1 MALTDSMFLFEIKVE
16 ELKSFINCREFI
28 IKSQFADVFNINLK
42 DPNESGTYLRTRPH
56 KVKRKTRSRTAKPSD
71 KSPKSPS
78 PEAQTGVSVLVENN
92 ADNLIS
98 NMNQYPME
106 LSLWSKLVPDYKIG
120 STNISWSAPFIDY
133 LKRLNKK
140 QEPVCVQGDYN
151 VFHEM
156 NSKRMAVVKM
166 VVKLSYIKYKPT
178 VISNITNKPDPL
190 TEGIIAVNSS
200 KKRRGSPFN
209 QNTKINIKKKK
220 EVKSKED
227 SSSKERC
234 SKFETNEDKR
244 DNKIESQQNKSGV
257 ASVVRSYTKLR
268 NIKHVDVIK
277 TKSCSSIDKKMYD
290 YIFGGSPSGP
300 FGNQIYCVSYFTVAK
315 DFVDSPKSEET
326 EKPTSE
332 KTASEKSKSPSE
344 KTKSPS
350 DRSQAMS
357 EKSKS
362 DGEQEEEN
370 YKFRVCK
377 GDCPRKVAG
386 NVSGTRS
393 YCSLDLPLKATELIT
408 VKKCGH
414 IDCENKI
421 MRKLPTPPD
430 NRTLLELSTRGRD
443 CCDVRE
449 KVEEV
454 IGGMTAKM
462 KFGSE
467 PCYCECECQFGFIKK
482 TTFCDICGGYEV
494 FGDEYAKTPGFDL
507 PFPCPIY
514 HKLADKNRL
523 MKLSTSGSDTKRDK
537 KEIGEPKKK
546 EVPEPKKE
554 KKEAVELKGDKK
566 GASESKKDKKDPADS
581 KKEKKGPE
589 KVIESEKEVTKKGKH
604 KKKDDKFKFNY
615 GYSGIPPHIG
625 HSHCALP
632 CTGTLTVVPKT
643 MGWLWN
649 AENVPGIKFRPQW
662 KPGATNKHIVR
673 LLKIAKNPG
682 EVIAKRF
689 RKKDLGKVK
698 RPLKRPLLIVHKKE
712 GEYTVTMETM
722 KTYTKPRTFNQYP
735 YEDKPLV
742 TYTIGRTAE
751 ENLERKKKKE
761 RAQRRLERLQRDFVQ
776 SAFKDMCHEICLK
789 TYQQALGI
797 LPNAE
802 KPDCPCYKPEEDH
815 EDSQSCSCSED
826 KQLTESDTDSDEWIV
841 EFTPPTATFDPT
853 FKCKKVLTADSSSQ
867 YTYLDYRVKLLDRYG
882 NPVPRYFKGPDG
894 KQECSDLGGFWG
906 PDGKWLEINTD
917 GHIGPD
923 EKWAPNIF
931 IGPDGEHVDAETG
944 KFQSSD
950 GKWLVVGVDGYVE
963 QGKWKFYP
971 KTKPPQEPKKKGS
984 GKKPDKKEDKQQGLK
999 NVEATWSCFGS
1010 ASPKQLSKMG
1020 IVGHGQD
1027 KKLLLSTLQTM
1038 MARGEDVKIPEP
1050 KTIPR
1055 SGKTKGKYGSTR
1067 ARTFVERK
1075 KCKHATPSDKGIIA
1089 VDGRGNKIYF
1099 RLKDYRNRRPK
1110 DRVNTL
1116 TEQGI
1121 SVSSFHMPCF
1131 HSFISSEIM
1140 KKEQYDRLVAL
1151 AKAAGKGKNKGSNEV
1166 ERKGGG
1172 AQRCTTASTQAD
1184 FVYVV

>member
-16 ELKSFINCREFI
+16 KLTSLINCREFCI
-28 IKSQFADVFNINLK
+28 RSQFADVFNINLK
-42 DPNESGTYLRTRPH
+42 DPNESGTYIKSKSY
-56 KVKRKTRSRTAKPSD
+56 KVKRKPRLRTAKSSD
-71 KSPKSPS
+71 RSPAA
-78 PEAQTGVSVLVENN
+78 EAQPGESIYVVYDVDS
-92 ADNLIS
+92 LIS
-98 NMNQYPME
+98 YMKQYPME

-120 STNISWSAPFIDY
+120 STHISWCPPFFEY
-133 LKRLNKK
+133 LKRLHKK
-140 QEPVCVQGDYN
+140 QEPVCIKGDYN
-151 VFHEM
+151 VFHEIT
-156 NSKRMAVVKM
+156 SRCMAVVKLI
-166 VVKLSYIKYKPT
+166 VKFSYIKDKNS
-178 VISNITNKPDPL
+178 VISTIKNKPDEL
-190 TEGIIAVNSS
+190 TEE
-200 KKRRGSPFN
+200 KRRGSPCN
-209 QNTKINIKKKK
+209 RNKKRNVKK
-220 EVKSKED
+220 RKEGMYKED
-227 SSSKERC
+227 YSSKEQV
-234 SKFETNEDKR
+234 SELETHEDKE
-244 DNKIESQQNKSGV
+244 DTKTECKQLNNDV
-257 ASVVRSYTKLR
+257 VNVVRSFTKLLTD
-268 NIKHVDVIK
+268 KLVDVIQ
-277 TKSCSSIDKKMYD
+277 TKSCSSITKKMYD
-290 YIFGGSPSGP
+290 YIFGGRPAGP
-300 FGNQIYCVSYFTVAK
+300 FGNQVYCVSYFTVKK
-315 DFVDSPKSEET
+315 DFADSPKSEAI
-326 EKPTSE
+326 E
-332 KTASEKSKSPSE
+332 KTASEKSTADISKSPSNIPASPSNIPE
-344 KTKSPS
+344 STPDKSKSPTDKS
-350 DRSQAMS
+350 KSPS

-362 DGEQEEEN
+362 DGEQEEEH
-370 YKFRVCK
+370 YKFRICK
-377 GDCPRKVAG
+377 SVCPRKIAG

-393 YCSLDLPLKATELIT
+393 LCSLDLPTKATELIT

-414 IDCENKI
+414 IDCEQRT

-430 NRTLLELSTRGRD
+430 DRILLDLSSRRRD
-443 CCDVRE
+443 CCDTTE

-494 FGDEYAKTPGFDL
+494 FGDEYAKTPGFEL
-507 PFPCPIY
+507 PFPCPIF

-523 MKLSTSGSDTKRDK
+523 MKISTSGSDTKRDK
-537 KEIGEPKKK
+537 KEVSEPKKK
-546 EVPEPKKE
+546 EVPEPKKD
-554 KKEAVELKGDKK
+554 KKEAVDQKRDKK
-566 GASESKKDKKDPADS
+566 EASESKKDKKEPADS
-581 KKEKKGPE
+581 KKEKKGTE
-589 KVIESEKEVTKKGKH
+589 KVIESEKETTKKGKQ

-615 GYSGIPPHIG
+615 GYSGIR
-625 HSHCALP
+625 
-632 CTGTLTVVPKT
+632 TLTAVPKT

-649 AENVPGIKFRPQW
+649 AENIPGIKFRPQW
-662 KPGATNKHIVR
+662 RPGATNKHIVR

-682 EVIAKRF
+682 EVMAKRF
-689 RKKDLGKVK
+689 RRKDSGKPK

-722 KTYTKPRTFNQYP
+722 KTYAKPRTFNQYP

-742 TYTIGRTAE
+742 TYTVGRTAE

-802 KPDCPCYKPEEDH
+802 EPECPCYKGEPDEEDTL
-815 EDSQSCSCSED
+815 SCSCSED
-826 KQLTESDTDSDEWIV
+826 KKLPESDTDSDEWIV
-841 EFTPPTATFDPT
+841 EFTPPTATFDPSY
-853 FKCKKVLTADSSSQ
+853 KCKKVVTADVSTQ

-906 PDGKWLEINTD
+906 PNGKWLEINTD

-931 IGPDGEHVDAETG
+931 IGPDGENVDAETG
-944 KFQSSD
+944 KFQTTD

-971 KTKPPQEPKKKGS
+971 KAKPPQEPKKKGN
-984 GKKPDKKEDKQQGLK
+984 GKKPADKKDDKQALK
-999 NVEATWSCFGS
+999 KSEATWSCFGS
-1010 ASPKQLSKMG
+1010 ASPRQLSKMG

-1027 KKLLLSTLQTM
+1027 KKLLLSTLQNM

-1055 SGKTKGKYGSTR
+1055 SGKTKGKHGTPHT
-1067 ARTFVERK
+1067 RTFVERK

-1116 TEQGI
+1116 TDQGI

-1151 AKAAGKGKNKGSNEV
+1151 AKAASKGKNKGEV

-1172 AQRCTTASTQAD
+1172 GGGAQKCTTASTQAD
-1184 FVYVV
+1184 FIYVV